1 LDWTTG
7 NKSLDKFI
15 RESWERATHH
25 VDSYLQWIPYNQLT
39 NIKESSRLEHNCSH
53 TADWSAV
60 TGTVMLKKIVDGSN
74 PQSFDFYEVSY
85 DIDEYFDSN

>member
-15 RESWERATHH
+15 RESWERATHN

-39 NIKESSRLEHNCSH
+39 NIKESSPLEHNCSH
-53 TADWSAV
+53 TADWLAV

-74 PQSFDFYEVSY
+74 AQLFDFYEVSY